1 MEETTVED
9 QPQEE
14 QEQAETEEQPE
25 QAPEQGQDEQDEQD
39 ATEAPADGV
48 ETPASEEEE
57 DFNFKPEQA
66 AIDPLTAEDLKVNP
80 ETGEIDVNSLLQ
92 TFNDRITQAQNN
104 AISQSMSQVELRD
117 KYKQEWDKA
126 ETKYPDLKTNPQ
138 LREWVFA
145 RHNDAVQR
153 TGKWKSP
160 TKAADEFFSLTK
172 AAKAEGI
179 KTAETSTTVQKSAA
193 LETSSNSG
201 TTVSTDA
208 DLSARINSTDPMVA
222 AAARREFL
230 KKRIQEGRL

>member
-1 MEETTVED
+1 MDEQTPEEQPEQELEET
-9 QPQEE
+9 
-14 QEQAETEEQPE
+14 PE

-39 ATEAPADGV
+39 ATETEAPAEEEAPV
-48 ETPASEEEE
+48 ETDDE
-57 DFNFKPEQA
+57 DFNFKPEQPA
-66 AIDPLTAEDLKVNP
+66 VDPLTAEDLKVNP

-201 TTVSTDA
+201 TNVSHDA
-208 DLSARINSTDPMVA
+208 DLSARLNSTDPMVA
-222 AAARREFL
+222 SAARREIL